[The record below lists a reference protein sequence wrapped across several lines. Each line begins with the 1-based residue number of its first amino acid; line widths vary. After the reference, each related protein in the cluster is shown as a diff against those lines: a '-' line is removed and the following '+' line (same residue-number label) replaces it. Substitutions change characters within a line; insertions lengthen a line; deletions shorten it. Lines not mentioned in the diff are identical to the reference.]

1 MEVDI
6 FAAMSSAAATLFEP
20 TMLFYM
26 VLGVG
31 IGTLLA
37 VVPGVGGLM
46 GIALLLP
53 FTFAMSA
60 QEAIVFL
67 LGALAVMSTA
77 DTIPAVLFG
86 VPGTPTSMV
95 TVLDG
100 NPMAKRGEAGRA
112 LGAAFTSSVLGGVI
126 GALALLLVI
135 PVVMPILMGTTSPE
149 LLALCLLGL
158 AMVAALSGGSMLKG
172 LGAACIGVLLA
183 FIGQD
188 AVTATP
194 RWTFDALYLYDGFH
208 ILIIALGIYAIPE
221 VIDMAIVGKSI
232 AAENKGRQ
240 MKGAM
245 QGLGDTLRNWWL
257 VLRSAVFST
266 VMGVVPAIG
275 PTVIPWIIYSYTTMS
290 TKGPSNFGK
299 GDVRGVIASESSNN
313 ATVGGA
319 LLPTVAVGVPGS
331 APMALLLAAMLMHG
345 VAPGPDML
353 SRNLDF
359 TYMMVWAIVLAN
371 LIGGV
376 MAFGLAG
383 QLAKVIFV
391 RPSILVPL
399 ITTVVVVGAVQSSRQ
414 WEDLLFLVLIGAL
427 GWVMKHARWSRA
439 PMFLAFILAPLVE
452 KYFHISMNIHGWGW
466 TTRPAV
472 MVMLAITFAFLGVVA
487 YKRVRRAFKAV
498 ERRPRGFHITWSLE
512 SLFAI
517 VVLVCAGAALWA
529 LQDWPRGARLLPEIS
544 AWLTLGLAFGSLMTA
559 WRKPI
564 GATAAEARSR
574 GEVPGSNTEDV
585 HYDLETDFGDLS
597 PRQIL
602 LRAVRYLALLGAFGL
617 VAWGIGIVTAAPL
630 FILAYMLVH
639 GERFKIALIIAV
651 CAGLIGDI
659 LFERFLELAWPY
671 SEWAFG
677 LDPVMEPL
685 ANWVRDLF

>member
-1 MEVDI
+1 MNVDI
-6 FAAMSSAAATLFEP
+6 FAAMASAAGTLFEP

-31 IGTLLA
+31 IGTLLS

-53 FTFAMSA
+53 FTFAMSP

-112 LGAAFTSSVLGGVI
+112 LGAAFTASVIGGII

-149 LLALCLLGL
+149 LLGLCILGL
-158 AMVAALSGGSMLKG
+158 AMVAALSGGSMIKG

-188 AVTATP
+188 ATTATP
-194 RWTFDALYLYDGFH
+194 RWTFDAIYLYDGFH

-221 VIDMAIVGKSI
+221 VVDMAIQGKSI
-232 AAENKGRQ
+232 AGDNKGRQ
-240 MKGAM
+240 MAGAR
-245 QGLGDTLRNWWL
+245 QGLIDTLRNGWL
-257 VLRSAVFST
+257 VFKSSIFST

-275 PTVIPWIIYSYTTMS
+275 PAVIPWMIYSYTTMS
-290 TKGPSNFGK
+290 TKGPSSFGK

-313 ATVGGA
+313 ATVGGS

-359 TYMMVWAIVLAN
+359 TYMMIWAIVLAN
-371 LIGGV
+371 IVGGV

-383 QLAKVIFV
+383 HLAKVVFV
-391 RPSILVPL
+391 RPSVLVPL
-399 ITTVVVVGAVQSSRQ
+399 ITTVVVVGAVQASRQ
-414 WEDLLFLVLIGAL
+414 WEDLLFLVLVGVL

-439 PMFLAFILAPLVE
+439 PMFLSFILAPLVE

-466 TTRPAV
+466 AARPAV
-472 MVMLAITFAFLGVVA
+472 MVMLAITAIFLGVVA
-487 YKRVRRAFKAV
+487 YKRIARAFRAV
-498 ERRPRGFHITWSLE
+498 ERRPRGFKVAWTLE

-517 VVLVCAGAALWA
+517 AVCVTALVAAWAMRDWSATARMLPQLVVALTVLLSFGA
-529 LQDWPRGARLLPEIS
+529 
-544 AWLTLGLAFGSLMTA
+544 LMTA
-559 WRKPI
+559 WRKPPRPAEG
-564 GATAAEARSR
+564 GAAKA
-574 GEVPGSNTEDV
+574 VPGESSEDL
-585 HYDLETDFGDLS
+585 HFDLETDFGNLTA
-597 PRQIL
+597 RQIG
-602 LRAVRYLALLGAFGL
+602 LRALRYLALLGAF
-617 VAWGIGIVTAAPL
+617 VACAWAIGVVSAIPL
-630 FILAYMLVH
+630 FVLVYMKFH
-639 GERFKIALIIAV
+639 GERWRAAV
-651 CAGLIGDI
+651 MVAIGAGLIADV

-671 SEWAFG
+671 SQWAIG
-677 LDPVMEPL
+677 LDPVMVPIVD
-685 ANWVRDLF
+685 AIRDLF